1 MSNPYLSRGPVRD
14 PDMLFGRRH
23 ELLEIGA
30 FVKASQSVSIVGP
43 RKIGK
48 TSLIYSL
55 VHPSNWADLRL
66 DANNLFV
73 YIDCEVLGEGAHA
86 EIFGQFASEMTAAL
100 TERSLD
106 PEPALEAAVARPS
119 RLTFEA
125 AVRKLNQR
133 NLRVTLILDEF
144 ERLST
149 NQQLDINFFN
159 ALRSIAGRYQFVF
172 LTASA
177 RPLIEL
183 TFSGRSQEI
192 LSSPFFNIF
201 APIFLGPL
209 AKEDAYLLMREPM
222 RKAGAAFTP
231 ATEGFLY
238 DLVGGHPLG
247 LQVACFHAF
256 DLQDDHAEI
265 ERRTLRELEAH
276 FAYTWHN
283 LTPTEQDTL
292 RRVDD
297 AAAQAT
303 GDTAMRGLLRDLVQK
318 CLLVA
323 EAGAEGIPQYRYP
336 SRAWAQFVA
345 AQHQPPDPL
354 KTAVLAEPT
363 THGQAGGRSPPIAVA
378 RQALTGMRLG
388 PYEVGEPLG
397 RGGMAEVY
405 HGVHTR
411 LGRAVAIK
419 VLPAGL
425 AGHADFRE
433 RFEREA
439 RAVAALRHAN
449 IVQVYD
455 FGDAEGIYY
464 MVMEY
469 IAGSDLSQLL
479 AERGPLPLAQAL
491 PILRDVA
498 AALDYAHTQGLIHR
512 DIKPSNVLLS
522 YKAAEVDRKL
532 GTILTDYVIAY
543 MQNISIPA
551 TRTGV
556 MIGTLDYMAPE
567 QIRAAG
573 EVDARADVYALGV
586 MLFQMLTGRL
596 PFTNENP
603 GAVVLAH
610 LSEPPPDPRALLP
623 ALPDQ
628 VALAILCAL
637 AKDPAE
643 RYQTAGALATAL
655 GAE

>member
-1 MSNPYLSRGPVRD
+1 VSNPYLSRGPVRD
-14 PDMLFGRRH
+14 PDMLFGRTH
-23 ELLEIGA
+23 ELREIAA
-30 FVKASQSVSIVGP
+30 FVAASQSVSIVGP

-48 TSLIYSL
+48 TSLLYSL
-55 VHPSNWADLRL
+55 IRPSSWPDLRL
-66 DANNLFV
+66 DTNNLFV
-73 YIDCEVLGEGAHA
+73 YLDCEVLGEGAHA
-86 EIFGQFASEMTAAL
+86 EIFGQFAAEMVAAL
-100 TERSLD
+100 DERGLN
-106 PEPALEAAVARPS
+106 PEPALEAAVARPT

-133 NLRVTLILDEF
+133 GLRVTLILDEF

-149 NQQLDINFFN
+149 NSQLDVNFFN

-177 RPLIEL
+177 RPLIDL
-183 TFSGRSQEI
+183 TYSGRSQEI

-201 APIFLGPL
+201 APVFLGLL
-209 AKEDAYLLMREPM
+209 AKEEAYKLMREPM
-222 RKAGAAFTP
+222 RKVDAAFAP
-231 ATEGFLY
+231 ATEDFLH

-256 DLQDDHAEI
+256 DVQDDHTEI

-276 FAYTWHN
+276 FAYTWRN
-283 LTPTEQDTL
+283 LTPTEQDAL

-297 AAAQAT
+297 AAARAT
-303 GDTAMRGLLRDLVQK
+303 GDTAVRGLLRDLVQK

-323 EAGAEGIPQYRYP
+323 DAGAQGTPLQHRYP

-345 AQHQPPDPL
+345 AQHQATDPL
-354 KTAVLAEPT
+354 KTAVVADPTAQGHAGDRPSHVAGAREMLAGT
-363 THGQAGGRSPPIAVA
+363 
-378 RQALTGMRLG
+378 RLG
-388 PYEVGEPLG
+388 PYEVREPLG

-455 FGDAEGIYY
+455 FGDAAGMYY

-469 IAGSDLSQLL
+469 IDGSDLARLL
-479 AERGPLPLAQAL
+479 AERGHLPLVQAL
-491 PILRDVA
+491 PLLQDVA
-498 AALDYAHTQGLIHR
+498 AALDYAHAQGLVHR
-512 DIKPSNVLLS
+512 DVKPSNVMIQVANAAGLS
-522 YKAAEVDRKL
+522 QRA
-532 GTILTDYVIAY
+532 ILTDFGIAKLLTAG
-543 MQNISIPA
+543 SGA
-551 TRTGV
+551 TRAGV
-556 MIGTLDYMAPE
+556 MIGTPDYMAPE

-573 EVDARADVYALGV
+573 EVDHRVDIYALGV
-586 MLFQMLTGRL
+586 MLFQILTGRL
-596 PFTNENP
+596 PFTGDNP

-610 LSEPPPDPRALLP
+610 LHQPAPDPRTLLP
-623 ALPDQ
+623 GLPIHIAQ
-628 VALAILCAL
+628 AILRAL

-643 RYQTAGALATAL
+643 RHQTAGALAVELNA
-655 GAE
+655 A